1 MSVAPIR
8 QLKQS
13 VGAIISYYDGATLL
27 GKKNVPSGNDVL
39 HPSITMPTKTGYTFV
54 GWATSNSITDWV
66 GTLVSTGS
74 SMSLYAIY
82 EPTSKTVES
91 GGTWNTDYASGNY
104 EIVAVSQ
111 GVYDSS
117 SGTFN
122 INLRRYQNSAVSFW
136 SEKYTVD
143 MQGYG
148 HNEGGHFWVDSSAYS
163 SSPTINNLSGSHTYS
178 TSAYADWVYDKYEKE
193 TVRITSITLS
203 NPIAWT

>member
-8 QLKQS
+8 QLKRS

-54 GWATSNSITDWV
+54 GWATSNSITDWK
-66 GTLVSTGS
+66 GTLVSAGTA
-74 SMSLYAIY
+74 MSLYAIY
-82 EPTSKTVES
+82 EPTTKTVEN
-91 GGTWNTDYASGNY
+91 GGTWDADYASGNY
-104 EIVAVSQ
+104 QIVAESQ
-111 GVYDSS
+111 GVYSS
-117 SGTFN
+117 ASGSFN

-143 MQGYG
+143 MEGYG
-148 HNEGGHFWVDSSAYS
+148 HNEGGSFNIDSTPYS
-163 SSPTINNLSGSHTYS
+163 GSPTVNNLSGSHTYS
-178 TSAYADWVYDKYEKE
+178 TSAYADWVYDKFERK
-193 TVRITSITLS
+193 TIRISSITLS